1 MRLRRLSRPL
11 WLLIALIVLAAAARL
26 YRIQTQSIWFD
37 EGWSAYAAVQ
47 PTLAAAIAA
56 DPTNPPL
63 YYLLLNIAARGFGDS
78 TFALRWFSAL
88 AGLLVMPLVYRL
100 GCRLFD
106 TRAGVWSAFLAGFSP
121 LLWWASQEARMY
133 TLLAV
138 LVTAAA
144 LAFHR
149 LLERPA
155 RWVWAALWAAEVA
168 LLYAHNTGPV
178 AALWLNA
185 AALLAWAL
193 YRRPNWRL
201 WLAGQV
207 VVGLL
212 WLPWFITRFLLLQEA
227 NSAVTSAPPLD
238 AALLARMWES
248 LWAGSWS
255 LVGQETVVSALAA
268 ALLVL
273 ALLLIPWRKPAA
285 RWLVGH
291 AALLSGGLLLGL
303 AILGNDL
310 HGRYLVMVTPLLLA
324 AIGAGLGGLRLRWS
338 APAAGFFLAAFV
350 AAVFFV
356 TTGPAYQ
363 HDDVRGMV
371 RYYADALAEDDTVLA
386 WSYADRYDL
395 WYYWER
401 LGVKARRV
409 TLPEGADLETVLP
422 LLPESGDVALNIWYT
437 QRADYRG
444 MMGCLLANGT
454 INPPEVFTVYGMSS
468 QLYRASALNLP
479 ELRPF
484 EAISGPARVVAVGGL
499 PSTTADRALCLP
511 VQITLLQDLDAD
523 LKAAIIVQNGL
534 GWEVAR
540 ADAIFADAAQRT
552 GSALPVGS
560 ALAAYPLLRLPYGA
574 PPGQY
579 PVLLRLYDEQAR
591 PSGYELSPAPGARA
605 VLDLPLG
612 VWEIVP
618 GADWARANREHG
630 LPVTVDLTLDG
641 LRLLAHNQTSGIL
654 QNGGILRLAL
664 LWSGQG
670 ALPGLTLAGDGWQ
683 VVSSALTP
691 KPSPS
696 GRGAFSAILDWRE
709 ILVPVDAKAGEAR
722 LLLPDGRALA
732 SYMVEVLPALYD
744 EPEFDETVGVDF
756 PGVGMLAGF
765 SLDGDSFDRSRDV
778 PVALVWRAGQ
788 AAERSYTVFV
798 QLVDADGR
806 VIAQSDSL
814 PVDGSR
820 PTTGWRP
827 GEYLLDAHRL
837 KFHADAAPGPAA
849 LIAGLYDAA
858 SGQRIEIQPGLDAVT
873 LATGIQVR

>member
-1 MRLRRLSRPL
+1 MHLRLSRPV
-11 WLLIALIVLAAAARL
+11 WLLIALIFLAAAARL
-26 YRIQTQSIWFD
+26 YHIQTQSVWFD

-47 PTLAAAIAA
+47 PTPAAVVEA

-63 YYLLLNIAARGFGDS
+63 YYLLLNTAVRGFGDS

-88 AGLLVMPLVYRL
+88 AGLLVMPLVYQFGR
-100 GCRLFD
+100 RLFD
-106 TRAGVWSAFLAGFSP
+106 ARAGVWSAFLAAFSP

-149 LLERPA
+149 LLEQRRA
-155 RWVWAALWAAEVA
+155 RWAWAVLWLAELA
-168 LLYAHNTGPV
+168 LLYTHNTGPV
-178 AALWLNA
+178 AVLWLNA
-185 AALLAWAL
+185 AALLAWL
-193 YRRPNWRL
+193 LRRRPDWRP

-207 VVGLL
+207 AVGLL

-227 NSAVTSAPPLD
+227 NSAVMSAPSLD
-238 AALLARMWES
+238 VTLLARMWES

-255 LVGQETVVSALAA
+255 LVGQETPVSALAA
-268 ALLVL
+268 VLLGL
-273 ALLLIPWRKPAA
+273 ALLLIPWRRPAA

-291 AALLSGGLLLGL
+291 VALLTGGLLLGL
-303 AILGNDL
+303 VVLGNEL
-310 HGRYLVMVTPLLLA
+310 HGRYLVMITPLLLV
-324 AIGAGLGGLRLRWS
+324 AIGAGLGRLRLRWA

-350 AAVFFV
+350 AAGFFV
-356 TTGPAYQ
+356 TTDPAYQ
-363 HDDVRGMV
+363 HDDARGMV
-371 RYYADALAEDDTVLA
+371 QYYADTLTGRDTVLA

-395 WYYWER
+395 WYYWKR

-409 TLPEGADLETVLP
+409 TLPEGGDLDAVVP
-422 LLPESGDVALNIWYT
+422 LLPEGGDVALNIWYT

-444 MMGCLLANGT
+444 LMGCLLANGT
-454 INPPEVFTVYGMSS
+454 TSPPETFTVYGMSS
-468 QLYRASALNLP
+468 QLYRAPTLDLP
-479 ELRPF
+479 KLRPF
-484 EAISGPARVVAVGGL
+484 EAVSDLARVVAVGGL
-499 PSTTADRALCLP
+499 PSATADRALCLP
-511 VQITLLQDLDAD
+511 VEITLAQDMAVN

-552 GSALPVGS
+552 GSALPAGS
-560 ALAAYPLLRLPYGA
+560 TLAAYPLLRLPYGA
-574 PPGQY
+574 PAGQY

-591 PSGYELSPAPGARA
+591 PSGYDLSPLPGARA

-618 GADWARANREHG
+618 GADWARVNRDHG
-630 LPVTVDLTLDG
+630 LPVTTDWALDG
-641 LRLLAHNQTSGIL
+641 LRLLAHDQTGGTL
-654 QNGGILRLAL
+654 QNGGVLRLAL

-670 ALPGLTLAGDGWQ
+670 ALPDVTLAGDGWQ
-683 VVSSALTP
+683 VVSSAFTP
-691 KPSPS
+691 NAAERRASDVV
-696 GRGAFSAILDWRE
+696 LDWRE
-709 ILVPVDAKAGEAR
+709 VLVPADAKAGEAR

-732 SYMVEVLPALYD
+732 SYMVEVVPALYD
-744 EPEFDETVGVDF
+744 APEFDTAVGAEF
-756 PGVGMLAGF
+756 PGVGTLAGF
-765 SLDGDSFDRSRDV
+765 TLGGDSFDRSRDV
-778 PVALVWRAGQ
+778 PVTLVWRAGQ

-798 QLVDADGR
+798 QLVGVDGR

-814 PVDGSR
+814 PAAGSR

-849 LIAGLYDAA
+849 LITGLYDAA
-858 SGQRIEIQPGLDAVT
+858 SGRRIEIQPGQDAVT

>member
-1 MRLRRLSRPL
+1 MHLRLPCLF

-26 YRIQTQSIWFD
+26 YHIQTQSIWFD

-47 PTLAAAIAA
+47 PTSAAAVAA

-63 YYLLLNIAARGFGDS
+63 YYLLLNIAAHGFGDS

-88 AGLLVMPLVYRL
+88 AGLPVMALVYQL
-100 GCRLFD
+100 GRRLFD
-106 TRAGVWSAFLAGFSP
+106 ARAGGWSAFLAAFSP

-149 LLERPA
+149 LLERPT
-155 RWVWAALWAAEVA
+155 RWAWAALWAAELA

-193 YRRPNWRL
+193 YRRPNRRL

-207 VVGLL
+207 AVGLL
-212 WLPWFITRFLLLQEA
+212 WLPWFTTRFLLLPEA
-227 NSAVTSAPPLD
+227 NSAVTSAPALD
-238 AALLARMWES
+238 ITLLARMWES

-255 LVGQETVVSALAA
+255 LAGQESVVSALAA
-268 ALLVL
+268 VLLAL

-285 RWLVGH
+285 RWLAVH
-291 AALLSGGLLLGL
+291 VALLTGGLLLGL
-303 AILGNDL
+303 AVLGNDL
-310 HGRYLVMVTPLLLA
+310 HGRYLVMITPLLLV
-324 AIGAGLGGLRLRWS
+324 AIGAGLGRLRLRWA
-338 APAAGFFLAAFV
+338 APAAGVFLAAFV
-350 AAVFFV
+350 AAVFFI
-356 TTGPAYQ
+356 TTNPAYQ

-371 RYYADALAEDDTVLA
+371 RYYAGTLAEDDTVLA

-409 TLPEGADLETVLP
+409 TLPEGSDLEAVLP

-454 INPPEVFTVYGMSS
+454 TSPPETFTVYGMSS
-468 QLYRASALNLP
+468 QLYRAPALDVP

-484 EAISGPARVVAVGGL
+484 EAVSDLARVVSVGDL

-511 VQITLLQDLDAD
+511 VRITLARDGDVD

-552 GSALPVGS
+552 GSTLPAGS
-560 ALAAYPLLRLPYGA
+560 TLTAYPLLRLPYGA
-574 PPGQY
+574 PAGQY

-591 PSGYELSPAPGARA
+591 PSGYDLSPAPGARA
-605 VLDLPLG
+605 ALDLPLD
-612 VWEIVP
+612 VWEVVP
-618 GADWARANREHG
+618 GADWARVNREHG
-630 LPVTVDLTLDG
+630 MPVAADWALDG
-641 LRLLAHNQTSGIL
+641 LRLLAHDQTGGTL
-654 QNGGILRLAL
+654 QNGGVLRLAL

-670 ALPGLTLAGDGWQ
+670 ALPDVTLAGDGWQ
-683 VVSSALTP
+683 VVSSSLAFD
-691 KPSPS
+691 SYPS
-696 GRGAFSAILDWRE
+696 GVGASKVVLDWRE
-709 ILVPVDAKAGEAR
+709 MLVPADAKAGEAR

-732 SYMVEVLPALYD
+732 SYTVEVVPALYD

-756 PGVGMLAGF
+756 PGVGTLAGF

-778 PVALVWRAGQ
+778 PVTLVWRAGQ
-788 AAERSYTVFV
+788 TAERSYTVFV
-798 QLVDADGR
+798 QLVGVDGR

-814 PVDGSR
+814 PAAGSR

-858 SGQRIEIQPGLDAVT
+858 SGQRIEIQPGQDAVT
-873 LATGIQVR
+873 LAAGIQVR